1 MIRHVLAAAVLSLV
15 AVPAVAQVPSIEG
28 TYRLV
33 SRTLPDGRVQRP
45 PEVAGLMTLTK
56 THLNMNV
63 MVKDGGKHF
72 SLSQVSTY
80 KLTDREFT
88 ETLLFQMV
96 NNEIGGKGITYD
108 TNGRTQ
114 SSPVKIEGRKVE
126 FKFPFE
132 APSVSF
138 DGDKAT
144 ARTPSGLVAI
154 WEKVQ

>member
-1 MIRHVLAAAVLSLV
+1 MIRLALVV
-15 AVPAVAQVPSIEG
+15 AVFFAAIPAIAQVPSLEG

-45 PEVAGLMTLTK
+45 PEVVGLMTLTK
-56 THLNMNV
+56 THRNMNV

-80 KLTDREFT
+80 KLSASEFS

-96 NNEIGGKGITYD
+96 NDEITGKGLRYD
-108 TNGRTQ
+108 TAGRTQ
-114 SSPVKIEGRKVE
+114 SAPAKIEGRRVE

-132 APSVSF
+132 APTVSF

-144 ARTPSGLVAI
+144 ARAPSGLVAV
-154 WEKVQ
+154 WEKVD